1 MLEKLIPDAYLPVTR
16 GWATTAHWCRS
27 GLRLTAPKCD
37 GELRRSWRAGAVH
50 VNSDPATGFVHGAAS
65 GLPAVP
71 IEANCTAAAAET
83 VAVSIAPGYDCPLT
97 IDSLMV
103 GVNFLNEEKG
113 RRNIYCTCDLDFIYV
128 GGCLI

>member
-1 MLEKLIPDAYLPVTR
+1 M
-16 GWATTAHWCRS
+16 
-27 GLRLTAPKCD
+27 TAPMCD

-50 VNSDPATGFVHGAAS
+50 VNSDAAAGFVHGAAS

-83 VAVSIAPGYDCPLT
+83 AAVRIAPGYDCPLT

-103 GVNFLNEEKG
+103 GVIFFE
-113 RRNIYCTCDLDFIYV
+113 
-128 GGCLI
+128 